1 MRANE
6 TSLRQLRL
14 VDRLRLAA
22 QRLDGKRPVRPNTAK
37 LLSETSY
44 LVSPLTR
51 RLRRA
56 PAINKAENRQIVLIL
71 PGFIATPRTMRYL
84 ARQIEQAGH
93 KAKRWNLGFNK
104 GPSPERLQILEQHLL
119 DIYQRYGQKPVL
131 LGWSLG
137 GLFARELAHRQPD
150 VVAKVITMG
159 SPFSGDPRSNNAW
172 RLYQF
177 VTGHKVDE
185 PPIELDLSTK
195 PPVETVALWSPR
207 DGVISPRSAS
217 GWPGE
222 RDRAVALR
230 CTHMGF
236 SYSPESIEAVLRELN
251 TPFLC

>member
-56 PAINKAENRQIVLIL
+56 PAISKAENRQIVLIL